1 MILLETS
8 AVKKQLIK
16 MELMSST
23 VTLMEMHHGGP
34 THLHVIGEGKP
45 TKIGPQGLPV
55 KEYPDLSPKQAKVVA
70 NNLPLIKKTIKQ
82 KQKIL
87 RTMKAR

>member
-1 MILLETS
+1 MVLEC
-8 AVKKQLIK
+8 
-16 MELMSST
+16 
-23 VTLMEMHHGGP
+23 GGKFSP
-34 THLHVIGEGKP
+34 HSKGKP

-55 KEYPDLSPKQAKVVA
+55 KGYTDLSPKQAKVVA